1 MSSLLGSRSRER
13 GSGGV
18 SLFSMVTGVIYLY
31 ESPSGKYYVG
41 QTARE
46 SQRRSL
52 FLNEHQAY
60 TRWSSAIDR
69 ARKKYGPANFNY
81 SIVCRVSA
89 STESDLKRL
98 LDLAERWYIQ
108 KFDSYDRGY
117 NSNLGGGSNLGFRHS
132 DVTKCKMRGRI
143 VSEETRLLRARP
155 VCCWDSSFV
164 FVTEFPGVAWA
175 ERELHLRVGSCSN
188 ISIVC
193 SRGGGLVQGY
203 YFCHP
208 EDRQSFESRFA
219 SWSKKSWSTSKRLV
233 RYEAI
238 DGSLSGEGYACDLSS
253 LLSIPTA
260 HIVRVCRGK
269 RKSAGGYRFTYVDD
283 QTYVPISELPD
294 DYFVKGASQ
303 RYRVSCT
310 RLSDGFTCIY
320 SSRKEAAE
328 NTGVSLYSVTVCCR
342 EHRDGVSGYCFRY
355 VNDVVSGG

>member
-69 ARKKYGPANFNY
+69 ARKKYGPANFKY

-269 RKSAGGYRFTYVDD
+269 RKSAGGYRFTYIDD

-303 RYRVSCT
+303 RYQVSCT

-320 SSRKEAAE
+320 SSRKEAAVT
-328 NTGVSLYSVTVCCR
+328 TGVSLYSVTVCCR
-342 EHRDGVSGYCFRY
+342 EHRDGVSGYCFRF

>member
-1 MSSLLGSRSRER
+1 
-13 GSGGV
+13 
-18 SLFSMVTGVIYLY
+18 
-31 ESPSGKYYVG
+31 
-41 QTARE
+41 
-46 SQRRSL
+46 
-52 FLNEHQAY
+52 
-60 TRWSSAIDR
+60 
-69 ARKKYGPANFNY
+69 
-81 SIVCRVSA
+81 
-89 STESDLKRL
+89 
-98 LDLAERWYIQ
+98 
-108 KFDSYDRGY
+108 
-117 NSNLGGGSNLGFRHS
+117 
-132 DVTKCKMRGRI
+132 MRGRI

-355 VNDVVSGG
+355 VNDVASGG

>member
-1 MSSLLGSRSRER
+1 MGFLF
-13 GSGGV
+13 
-18 SLFSMVTGVIYLY
+18 FSMVTGVIYLY

-69 ARKKYGPANFNY
+69 ARKKYGPANFKY

-253 LLSIPTA
+253 LLGIPTA
-260 HIVRVCRGK
+260 HIVRVYRGK

-283 QTYVPISELPD
+283 QTYVSISELPD
-294 DYFVKGASQ
+294 DYFVKGASR
-303 RYRVSCT
+303 RYRVICT

-320 SSRKEAAE
+320 SSRKEAAVT
-328 NTGVSLYSVTVCCR
+328 TGVSLYSVTVCCR

>member
-1 MSSLLGSRSRER
+1 
-13 GSGGV
+13 
-18 SLFSMVTGVIYLY
+18 MVTGVIYLY

-69 ARKKYGPANFNY
+69 ARKKYGPANFKY

-253 LLSIPTA
+253 LLGIPTA
-260 HIVRVCRGK
+260 HIVRVYRGK

-283 QTYVPISELPD
+283 QTYVSISELPD
-294 DYFVKGASQ
+294 DYFVKGASR
-303 RYRVSCT
+303 RYRVICT

-320 SSRKEAAE
+320 SSRKEAAVT
-328 NTGVSLYSVTVCCR
+328 TGVSLYSVTVCCR

>member
-1 MSSLLGSRSRER
+1 MVLAGFLF
-13 GSGGV
+13 
-18 SLFSMVTGVIYLY
+18 FSMFTGVIYLY

-46 SQRRSL
+46 SQRRGL
-52 FLNEHQAY
+52 FLNKHQAY

-69 ARKKYGPANFNY
+69 ARKKYGPANFKY

-89 STESDLKRL
+89 STEADLKRL
-98 LDLAERWYIQ
+98 LDLVERWYIQ
-108 KFDSYDRGY
+108 KFDSYAHGY

-132 DVTKCKMRGRI
+132 EVTKCKMRGR
-143 VSEETRLLRARP
+143 VVLEETRLLYARP
-155 VCCWDSSFV
+155 VCCWDLSFV
-164 FVTEFPGVAWA
+164 FIAEFSGIAWA
-175 ERELHLRVGSCSN
+175 MRDLSLQENSHSG
-188 ISIVC
+188 ISLAC
-193 SRGGGLVQGY
+193 LRGGGLAHGY
-203 YFCHP
+203 YFCYP

-219 SWSKKSWSTSKRLV
+219 SWSKKSWSTSKRLI

-238 DGSLSGEGYACDLSS
+238 DDSLSGEGYACDLSS
-253 LLSIPTA
+253 LLGIPTA

-269 RKSAGGYRFTYVDD
+269 RKSAGGYRFTYIDD

-294 DYFVKGASQ
+294 GYFVKGASR

-320 SSRKEAAE
+320 SSRKEASA

-342 EHRDGVSGYCFRY
+342 EHRNGVSGYCFRY
-355 VNDVVSGG
+355 VDDVVSGD

>member
-69 ARKKYGPANFNY
+69 ARKKYGSANFNY

-269 RKSAGGYRFTYVDD
+269 RKSAGGYRFTYIDD

-294 DYFVKGASQ
+294 DYFVKGASR
-303 RYRVSCT
+303 RYRVICT

-320 SSRKEAAE
+320 SSRKEAAVT
-328 NTGVSLYSVTVCCR
+328 TGVSLYSVTVCCR
-342 EHRDGVSGYCFRY
+342 EHRVSHIL
-355 VNDVVSGG
+355 

>member
-1 MSSLLGSRSRER
+1 MVLAGFLF
-13 GSGGV
+13 
-18 SLFSMVTGVIYLY
+18 FSMFTGVIYLY

-46 SQRRSL
+46 SQRRGL
-52 FLNEHQAY
+52 FLNKHQAY

-69 ARKKYGPANFNY
+69 ARKKYGPANFKY
-81 SIVCRVSA
+81 SIVCMVSA
-89 STESDLKRL
+89 STLSDLQRL
-98 LDLAERWYIQ
+98 LDVAERWYIQ
-108 KFDSYDRGY
+108 KFDSYAHGY

-132 DVTKCKMRGRI
+132 EVTKCKMRGRV

-164 FVTEFPGVAWA
+164 FITEFPGVSWA

-219 SWSKKSWSTSKRLV
+219 SWSKKSWSTSKRLIH
-233 RYEAI
+233 YEAI
-238 DGSLSGEGYACDLSS
+238 DGSLSGEGYACDLSRM
-253 LLSIPTA
+253 LSVPTA

-269 RKSAGGYRFTYVDD
+269 RKSAGGYWFTYVDANSCTSVLD
-283 QTYVPISELPD
+283 LPEG
-294 DYFVKGASQ
+294 YFDKNSGHRNPVL
-303 RYRVSCT
+303 CT
-310 RLSDGFTCIY
+310 RLHDGVSCLYLSIH
-320 SSRKEAAE
+320 EASA

-355 VNDVVSGG
+355 VDDVVSGG

>member
-1 MSSLLGSRSRER
+1 MGFLF
-13 GSGGV
+13 
-18 SLFSMVTGVIYLY
+18 FSMVTGVIYLY

-69 ARKKYGPANFNY
+69 ARKKYGPANFKY

-238 DGSLSGEGYACDLSS
+238 DDSLSGEGYACDLSS
-253 LLSIPTA
+253 LLGIPTA

-283 QTYVPISELPD
+283 QTYVSISELPD
-294 DYFVKGASQ
+294 DYFVKGASR
-303 RYRVSCT
+303 RYRVICT

-320 SSRKEAAE
+320 SSRKEAAVT
-328 NTGVSLYSVTVCCR
+328 TGVSLYSVTVCCR